1 MKNVFIGI
9 IILLGLNYIL
19 RFFEFHSFLFFRVN
33 EFIYGLNNFTIHAI
47 LPWIFLYWAIRMVKA
62 IENKDK

>member
-9 IILLGLNYIL
+9 IILLVLNFIL
-19 RFFEFHSFLFFRVN
+19 QFFEFHNFLILRVN